1 MTEAI
6 IPPSKKPR
14 VILTVVMDGGG
25 RSLYDAWP
33 DAWPVIKSLA
43 ARGVEYTDA
52 KVTQLETAT
61 PVSHIAIG
69 TGGYPITP
77 RILGTE
83 MYAPAKTRDTQS
95 VPGDSTEFII
105 SPTL

>member
-61 PVSHIAIG
+61 TVSHVAIG
-69 TGGYPITP
+69 TGGYPITTRNVGNETYVPP
-77 RILGTE
+77 RKQLTPSFPN
-83 MYAPAKTRDTQS
+83 Y
-95 VPGDSTEFII
+95 
-105 SPTL
+105 